1 MPSTTSAD
9 DIRHLAQLAI
19 DLPALE
25 KYFHPEVPGRKPLCV
40 VHNQVF
46 RDQPALTK
54 FGQPVRYVTP
64 AEAASGSPC
73 VEFSRVEDIRKFCDR
88 GVGLQGRRNSGDGPV
103 PKDRRY
109 LACGESHAGGDMSRD
124 LRSQRQE
131 RRR

>member
-73 VEFSRVEDIRKFCDR
+73 VEFSRVEVSGSSATAELAYKVEGIRVTVQYRKT
-88 GVGLQGRRNSGDGPV
+88 GDTWRV
-103 PKDRRY
+103 ENHT
-109 LACGESHAGGDMSRD
+109 LAEN
-124 LRSQRQE
+124 
-131 RRR
+131 